1 MHCRPTFCVLV
12 TTVHFI
18 TAAYMPTVVNARRN
32 TITGAVAAID
42 TTTALATAATTA
54 GPAMS
59 TTATSATATA
69 SVAAK
74 AFGYTAANAEVAD
87 PAHWAD
93 FYPACGGMQQSPIN
107 IAASGGCTSGAA
119 PLNLAGDCTNYTL
132 TKTEEAYKVAVV
144 GGTCIA
150 QTATAAYNLV
160 GFHIHS
166 LSEHKVDGLQY
177 DAETHFVHNRTDGGA
192 LLVVGLYLQASDDP
206 GVVTDPFLATVLNG
220 MDTLAGAAQPL
231 SLTLSKLTGG
241 TVFNYAG
248 SLTTPPCSEIVDWW
262 VVRAPMLVAR
272 ADLDRL
278 YQHALEFAIYDN
290 GRNARPTQ
298 QLNGRTVS
306 IFNA

>member
-1 MHCRPTFCVLV
+1 MAYRL
-12 TTVHFI
+12 TVHI
-18 TAAYMPTVVNARRN
+18 LAAALFVAAAHIPVVVGARRN
-32 TITGAVAAID
+32 TIIGAVAAVD
-42 TTTALATAATTA
+42 TTTALTTTATTA
-54 GPAMS
+54 GPGAS
-59 TTATSATATA
+59 TTDTSATATA

-74 AFGYTAANAEVAD
+74 AFGYTPANAEVAD

-107 IAASGGCTSGAA
+107 IAAAGGCTSGAA

-144 GGTCIA
+144 G
-150 QTATAAYNLV
+150 AYNLV

-166 LSEHKVDGLQY
+166 LSEHKIDGLQY

-206 GVVTDPFLATVLNG
+206 GVVTDPFLATILNG
-220 MDTLAGAAQPL
+220 MDTLAGAAQPI
-231 SLTLSKLTGG
+231 SLTLTSYSTMLRSKLTGG

-262 VVRAPMLVAR
+262 VVRAPTLVAR

-298 QLNGRTVS
+298 QLNGRSVS